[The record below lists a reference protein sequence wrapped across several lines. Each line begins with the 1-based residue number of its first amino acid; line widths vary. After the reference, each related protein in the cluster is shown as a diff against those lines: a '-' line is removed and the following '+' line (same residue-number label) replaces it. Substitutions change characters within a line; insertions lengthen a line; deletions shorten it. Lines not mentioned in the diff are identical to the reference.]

1 MDSKQKQDIIETYIA
16 RARPMPT
23 LPEAVVRILNMSDNP
38 DAEMED
44 IADAIMMDKVL
55 TARMIRLVNSAFWG
69 IRRHIT
75 SVREAIVYLGLHQ
88 IRSIVLTTSLFNT
101 FQSRNPSFRIAAIW
115 EHGMGCAM
123 ISRDIARKVGYK
135 DLEIAYL
142 AGLMHDIGEVVLSQ
156 FDVKT
161 FDDVINLVQ
170 TENIPFYEAENRIIG
185 INHTDFS
192 DWFMEQ
198 WGFSEELA
206 EAISLHHSLEK
217 ANINPQLVS
226 IVVLANLFC
235 KVRGLDYGFEQAI
248 QISFKDELAW
258 KKLSEMNPDLN
269 DIDLERF
276 TLDLDGMVDEVK
288 RVVNEVYRDQN
299 QSIVEAQAAEK

>member
-1 MDSKQKQDIIETYIA
+1 MDWKQKLEIIETYIA

-23 LPEAVVRILNMSDNP
+23 LPEAVMRILNMSDDPN
-38 DAEMED
+38 AEMED

-75 SVREAIVYLGLHQ
+75 SVREAIVYLGLNQ

-115 EHGMGCAM
+115 EHGLGCAM
-123 ISRDIARKVGYK
+123 ISRDIAKKIGYK
-135 DLEIAYL
+135 DLENAYL

-170 TENIPFYEAENRIIG
+170 TENIPFYEAESRIIG

-192 DWFMEQ
+192 DWFMDQ

-206 EAISLHHSLEK
+206 EVISHHHSLDK
-217 ANINPQLVS
+217 ASINPQLVS

-235 KVRGLDYGFEQAI
+235 KVRGLDYGYEQAI
-248 QISFKDELAW
+248 QISFKDEPAW
-258 KKLSEMNPDLN
+258 KKLSEMNSDLN

-288 RVVNEVYRDQN
+288 KVISQVYHDQS
-299 QSIVEAQAAEK
+299 QEIVEPQAAER

>member
-299 QSIVEAQAAEK
+299 QSIVEAQDAEK